1 MISTMRKN
9 KRTSYVSKKERSQ
22 LEKIQGISVRVTKN
36 EIDINNSSFHFKYK
50 EQNLGLHGIYLT
62 VLLRGIE
69 NI

>member
-36 EIDINNSSFHFKYK
+36 EIDINNSSFQIQGAKPWTTW
-50 EQNLGLHGIYLT
+50 YLFDSFAP
-62 VLLRGIE
+62 RH
-69 NI
+69 